1 MVAGC
6 VIGLALPP
14 RATAEV
20 SDADFNALKET
31 VQKLSE
37 QVQNLQQ
44 SNVVQQQ
51 THEQDLQQI
60 QQLQQKLAETQQM
73 ATNAEQ
79 KSIEAA
85 QTQPMPRQ
93 PIDEA
98 TVNHNFMMLGDA
110 EFQYAKVAGQH
121 GAFLLA
127 DFAPIFLYRGGDN
140 ILFEAGFD
148 TTLAK
153 STRPDQT
160 AVTPPPSI

>member
-1 MVAGC
+1 MSSAWRCRRGQ
-6 VIGLALPP
+6 
-14 RATAEV
+14 TAEV

-31 VQKLSE
+31 VQKLGE

-44 SNVVQQQ
+44 SNNVQQQ
-51 THEQDLQQI
+51 IHEQDVQQI
-60 QQLQQKLAETQQM
+60 QQLQQKLAETQQI

-85 QTQPMPRQ
+85 QAQPLLRQ

-98 TVNHNFMMLGDA
+98 TVNHNFMILGDA
-110 EFQYAKVAGQH
+110 EIQYAKAAGQH
-121 GAFLLA
+121 GAFVLA

-148 TTLAK
+148 TTLQNGEQRLGP
-153 STRPDQT
+153 TT
-160 AVTPPPSI
+160 AVPPPASI